1 MFNKKGRVKDMLQ
14 TSDEFAEYI
23 KNVEFLVLDE
33 CDKLL
38 FNETLF
44 VDVEVIMSF
53 LKEER
58 QVILTSA
65 TI

>member
-1 MFNKKGRVKDMLQ
+1 MLS
-14 TSDEFAEYI
+14 TNDHFVEYI

-44 VDVEVIMSF
+44 VEVE
-53 LKEER
+53 
-58 QVILTSA
+58 
-65 TI
+65 

>member
-1 MFNKKGRVKDMLQ
+1 MINIKGRVKDMLY
-14 TSDEFAEYI
+14 TSNEFAEYI
-23 KNVEFLVLDE
+23 KNAEFLVLDE

-44 VDVEVIMSF
+44 VDVELILSY

-58 QVILTSA
+58 
-65 TI
+65 